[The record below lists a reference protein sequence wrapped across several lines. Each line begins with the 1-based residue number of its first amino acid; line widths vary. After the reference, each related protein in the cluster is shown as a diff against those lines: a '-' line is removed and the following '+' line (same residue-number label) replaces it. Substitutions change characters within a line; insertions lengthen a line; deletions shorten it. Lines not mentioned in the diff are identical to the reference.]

1 MSGGEEGIP
10 LFTRGEHPP
19 PPPLPS
25 PLGNY
30 WVRGWRWGW
39 LQMIARLS
47 RVSRLDEMDEC
58 ISLRIAGYFS
68 FDLVRVRLRKIF
80 LFQSDWP

>member
-1 MSGGEEGIP
+1 
-10 LFTRGEHPP
+10 
-19 PPPLPS
+19 
-25 PLGNY
+25 
-30 WVRGWRWGW
+30 
-39 LQMIARLS
+39 
-47 RVSRLDEMDEC
+47 MDEC